1 MIESRNPF
9 RMLTSEQIESDV
21 IFLRLFAPGALNI
34 LPKEDLWN
42 KVHIIRSS
50 PGGGKTSILRLFSP
64 GTLSTLYDH
73 RSSNNEFSD
82 LYQNVKS
89 LNALDEDGPK
99 VLGIML
105 SCSKNYDLLEDLD
118 FDIAHKKMLF
128 NSLLDSRIILA
139 ALRAILE
146 LKRLEYPKDI
156 ERISINLPD
165 SFDLPIGFPSK
176 PDGIDLYRWASDK
189 EKYICKTIDS
199 FDAVD
204 LQSFIGQDNLISPFI
219 LNPNF
224 LLCDGKPI
232 VPHVII
238 MLDDCHRLTRTQR
251 AQLLS
256 IIDQRPPIGIW
267 ISERLEALQENELL
281 SIGAMPER
289 DVIYIDLENLWGSSR
304 SKFEKVAFS
313 IADKRAQF
321 ASNVDIQSF
330 GANLH
335 EEIEIGYEA
344 DIQKAISKISTRIIE
359 KAKDSRKHSE
369 WISTLKKSEETPI
382 KRAISWRALE
392 ILMERDGQKN
402 LSDFLPDLELSLDER
417 ELIGLED
424 SSVRSASELMLST
437 EFEFPY
443 YYGMARLAAI
453 ASSNIEQFLW
463 LSGNLFEEIISSH
476 LVSPGSRLSTKR
488 QEEIIRDSLKKRWNK
503 IPYRVKNGREVMKLI
518 ESIGKFARQETMKQN
533 APYAPGVTGIA
544 ISRADAEKLEQ
555 KEGKNNEL
563 SLIISECIAHRLLE
577 ARPNIK
583 CKDKYWLV
591 LYLNRTL
598 CVQFG
603 LPLQYGGWKEKRLQ
617 ELIEWVKKGYV
628 TKK

>member
-1 MIESRNPF
+1 
-9 RMLTSEQIESDV
+9 MLTSEQIESEV
-21 IFLRLFAPGALNI
+21 IFLRLFAPGVLTI

-64 GTLSTLYDH
+64 GTLLTLYDH

-82 LYQNVKS
+82 LYQNIKS
-89 LNALDEDGPK
+89 LNALDKDGPK

-105 SCSKNYDLLEDLD
+105 SCTKNYDLLEDLD

-139 ALRAILE
+139 ALRGILE

-156 ERISINLPD
+156 ERISINLPAD
-165 SFDLPIGFPSK
+165 FNLPLGFP
-176 PDGIDLYRWASDK
+176 PEPNGVDLYRWASGV
-189 EKYICKTIDS
+189 EKDICKTIDS
-199 FDAVD
+199 FDTVD
-204 LQSFIGQDNLISPFI
+204 MQTFIGQDNLISPFI
-219 LNPNF
+219 LNPKF
-224 LLCDGKPI
+224 LLCDEKPI
-232 VPHVII
+232 VPHVLI
-238 MLDDCHRLTRTQR
+238 MLDDCHKLTRTQR
-251 AQLLS
+251 TQLLS

-267 ISERLEALQENELL
+267 ISERLEALQQNELL
-281 SIGAMPER
+281 SPGSMPER
-289 DVIYIDLENLWGSSR
+289 DVIYIDLENLWGSSK
-304 SKFEKVAFS
+304 SKFEKIALS

-321 ASNVDIQSF
+321 AAHVDIQSF
-330 GANLH
+330 SAQLQ
-335 EEIEIGYEA
+335 EELEIGYKA
-344 DIQKAISKISTRIIE
+344 DIQNAISKISTRIIE

-369 WISTLKKSEETPI
+369 WISTLNKSEETPI

-402 LSDFLPDLELSLDER
+402 LSDFLPDLELSSDER

-424 SSVRSASELMLST
+424 ASVRSAAELMLST
-437 EFEFPY
+437 EFKFPY
-443 YYGMARLAAI
+443 YYGEARLAAI

-463 LSGNLFEEIISSH
+463 LSGNLFEEIISSY

-488 QEEIIRDSLKKRWNK
+488 QEGIIKNSLKERWNK

-518 ESIGKFARQETMKQN
+518 ESIGKFAQQETMKPN
-533 APYAPGVTGIA
+533 APYAPGVTGIG
-544 ISRADAEKLEQ
+544 ISRADVDKLEQ
-555 KEGKNNEL
+555 SEGENNEL
-563 SLIISECIAHRLLE
+563 GLILSECIAHRLLE

-598 CVQFG
+598 CAQFG
-603 LPLQYGGWKEKRLQ
+603 LPLQYGGWKEKRLH
-617 ELIEWVKKGYV
+617 ELMIWAKKGYT